1 VIIHQTFAMLDEDN
15 ARAAAARKG
24 SKDTLTSMSTT
35 TDDDDTS
42 SKRRASPTELVHDRP
57 SMGMEGEGE
66 ERQSS
71 VKGALGRKASVKR
84 MKQEVAG
91 E

>member
-1 VIIHQTFAMLDEDN
+1 MLDEDN

-57 SMGMEGEGE
+57 SMEVEGE

-71 VKGALGRKASVKR
+71 VMGALGRKASVKR
-84 MKQEVAG
+84 MKQDVVG

>member
-1 VIIHQTFAMLDEDN
+1 MLDEDN
-15 ARAAAARKG
+15 ARATAARKG
-24 SKDTLTSMSTT
+24 SKDTLTSMSTM

-57 SMGMEGEGE
+57 SMEVEGE

-84 MKQEVAG
+84 MKQDVVG